1 MSARNY
7 LPTTWYDPRAEIR
20 PSSMRGNGMFAA
32 RPILEG
38 ETVVVIGG
46 TILTTA
52 QFQEFTATT
61 SHYNAVQI
69 GEDAH
74 LVDLPTAPGGMNHA
88 CDSNLWMQDEVTIVA
103 QRTIAAGEELT
114 IDYALQSG
122 LPTDLLGEP
131 CRCGS
136 PVSRGVITGNDWQ
149 LKEVQ
154 KRYQGHFSPFLNE
167 RIRSLSG

>member
-1 MSARNY
+1 MPARNY

-20 PSSMRGNGMFAA
+20 PSHIQGNGMFAA
-32 RPILEG
+32 RPIDEG

-46 TILTTA
+46 TILTTI
-52 QFQEFTATT
+52 QFQEFTATAT
-61 SHYNAVQI
+61 RYNAIQI

-103 QRTIAAGEELT
+103 RRTIPAGEELT

-122 LPTDLLGEP
+122 LPTDLLGEL

-136 PVSRGVITGNDWQ
+136 PVCRRVITGDDWQ

-154 KRYQGHFSPFLNE
+154 ERYQGHFSPFLNE
-167 RIRSLSG
+167 CIRSLPG